1 MLKSRCWDVGA
12 DKESR
17 GFLFYCSLKDLGEE
31 GRGTALM
38 GWFQLSLKLPE
49 GPLLAE

>member
-1 MLKSRCWDVGA
+1 MLKSRCWEVGA

-31 GRGTALM
+31 GA
-38 GWFQLSLKLPE
+38 WDSLNGVISSFSE
-49 GPLLAE
+49 AAGGPPVG